1 MAGLRGGEVRRPDVP
16 SRQDHLAKAES
27 NQLLSIAL
35 QDSPNADWSVTVLF
49 YAALHLV
56 EATLAPHTH
65 SPNHKDRFANIRRDP
80 RLQPIHDDYRYL
92 YDMSLRSRY
101 NCQVFTAQFVRT
113 MYVARYEF
121 IKQRV
126 QPLLRFTF

>member
-1 MAGLRGGEVRRPDVP
+1 MANLRGSEARSSDVP
-16 SRQDHLAKAES
+16 SRPDHLAKAES
-27 NQLLSIAL
+27 NQILSRAL
-35 QDSPNADWSVTVLF
+35 QAGPNVDWSVTILF

-56 EATLAPHTH
+56 EATLAPQTH
-65 SPNHKDRFANIRRDP
+65 SPSHRDRFANIRRDP

-113 MYVARYEF
+113 LYVVRYEF
-121 IKQRV
+121 IKQHL
-126 QPLLRFTF
+126 QPFLGFTF

>member
-1 MAGLRGGEVRRPDVP
+1 MAGSRGGEARSPDVP

-35 QDSPNADWSVTVLF
+35 QVGPNVDWSVTILF

-56 EATLAPHTH
+56 EATLAPQMH
-65 SPNHKDRFANIRRDP
+65 SPNHKDRFANIRRDL

-113 MYVARYEF
+113 MHVARYEP
-121 IKQRV
+121 IKNHLR
-126 QPLLRFTF
+126 PLLGFAF